1 MAPVPAD
8 SALFGSSA
16 PRVSTSRLC
25 VVRILPWHG
34 PESFEPTTGL
44 LEKAGF
50 TVHGVSLPC
59 VGADPPLPSFEPDR
73 RAQLTH
79 FKYGGVV
86 GCEALKE
93 YVDSHEG
100 TKGARPSWGKV
111 RRLVFV
117 SAFVLPEGGSLMAAL
132 GFQPLPWFAVDGDA
146 VNPVNPRDIFYND
159 LSDDAAAPHVW
170 ALRQHSYLAFASTL
184 TAAPWKTVPSTYV
197 LCEADHAIPLPVQEG
212 MIAAAKEAAPSA
224 FDVVERCGAGHSP
237 FLSRPDWLA
246 DRLAESAR

>member
-1 MAPVPAD
+1 MDGRPEFIVVPGA
-8 SALFGSSA
+8 
-16 PRVSTSRLC
+16 
-25 VVRILPWHG
+25 WHG

-59 VGADPPLPSFEPDR
+59 VGADPPLPSFEPDV
-73 RAQLTH
+73 RAITDVLERVLSSG
-79 FKYGGVV
+79 KDVV
-86 GCEALKE
+86 
-93 YVDSHEG
+93 
-100 TKGARPSWGKV
+100 
-111 RRLVFV
+111 LVMH
-117 SAFVLPEGGSLMAAL
+117 S
-132 GFQPLPWFAVDGDA
+132 GDA